1 MLSIVS
7 ALVTIVFFRHA
18 RFCSFVVA
26 ALVTIVVFFRH
37 APFCSFVIAALV
49 TIVFFRSGVAALVAI
64 VFIRSGPYCSFVVA
78 VLLVSVFFRN
88 GAFCS
93 VVNRPEALPL
103 GCTSQQISERTITG
117 YSRESVF
124 ESEITAGGA

>member
-37 APFCSFVIAALV
+37 APFCSFV
-49 TIVFFRSGVAALVAI
+49 VAALVAT
-64 VFIRSGPYCSFVVA
+64 
-78 VLLVSVFFRN
+78 VFFRSDV
-88 GAFCS
+88 A
-93 VVNRPEALPL
+93 ALAAIVFFRIGTL
-103 GCTSQQISERTITG
+103 LQLCRRGHCGERLF
-117 YSRESVF
+117 S
-124 ESEITAGGA
+124 